1 MSGGS
6 LDAELLLRRL
16 TRHSEE
22 RNEVEAVLRAA
33 LRLSSCRFFGDRISP
48 IIASPQL
55 RRLGNG
61 EEVYEKNY
69 EHVNDR
75 PVVVRILR
83 QCAFENVL

>member
-22 RNEVEAVLRAA
+22 RNEAEAVLRAA

-55 RRLGNG
+55 RRLSDCFKVSQYGYCTSG
-61 EEVYEKNY
+61 KGS
-69 EHVNDR
+69 
-75 PVVVRILR
+75 P
-83 QCAFENVL
+83 